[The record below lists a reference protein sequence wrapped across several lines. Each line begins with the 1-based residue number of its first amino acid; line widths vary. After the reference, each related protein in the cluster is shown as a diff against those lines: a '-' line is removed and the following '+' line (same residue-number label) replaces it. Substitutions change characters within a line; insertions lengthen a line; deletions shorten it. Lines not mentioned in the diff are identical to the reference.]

1 MSHMAS
7 SLINR
12 PAESYRRTG
21 ILFSMC
27 LNLVLVV
34 ATVSAINLAMPDLAV
49 TLKASNGALTW
60 IADGYTVA
68 LAALVLPFG
77 ALGDRIGRRKVLIAG
92 SLVFGAAAL
101 AAAFSSTTGVLIGWR
116 LVMGVGA
123 AMIMPGTLSTITS
136 AFPEDQRARG
146 VATWSGFAAA
156 GAIIGLLVAGALLE
170 RWGWESIFVASA
182 IVAVAAGG
190 AAFLL

>member
-68 LAALVLPFG
+68 LAALVLPLG

-101 AAAFSSTTGVLIGWR
+101 GVLFPSHFPA
-116 LVMGVGA
+116 LPLTVGA
-123 AMIMPGTLSTITS
+123 
-136 AFPEDQRARG
+136 
-146 VATWSGFAAA
+146 V
-156 GAIIGLLVAGALLE
+156 GASV
-170 RWGWESIFVASA
+170 V
-182 IVAVAAGG
+182 VAAGSAICALG
-190 AAFLL
+190 GTRP

>member
-68 LAALVLPFG
+68 LAALVLPLG

-101 AAAFSSTTGVLIGWR
+101 AAAFSSTTGVRSTAAQRR
-116 LVMGVGA
+116 L
-123 AMIMPGTLSTITS
+123 TS
-136 AFPEDQRARG
+136 P
-146 VATWSGFAAA
+146 ATPYS
-156 GAIIGLLVAGALLE
+156 
-170 RWGWESIFVASA
+170 SA
-182 IVAVAAGG
+182 PV
-190 AAFLL
+190 